1 MNPIRD
7 AVESESA
14 VEVNDYQVAVR
25 EDAVY
30 FVDPYIG
37 LMSMNPETGEATPV
51 LPDEECSLTVSDGQ
65 LYCLGLVSRR
75 LELVENGNA
84 TTLVELED
92 VGPGYPIL
100 LGVSDG
106 YVCWQQDW
114 TIYAASIE
122 DGAARVLLDTNEWIQ
137 PCAV

>member
-1 MNPIRD
+1 MKPIRG
-7 AVESESA
+7 AVERESA
-14 VEVNDYQVAVR
+14 VEGNDEQVAVR

-37 LMSMNPETGEATPV
+37 LMAMNPESGEVTPV

-75 LELVENGNA
+75 LELVENGSV
-84 TTLVELED
+84 TTLVTLED

-106 YVCWQQDW
+106 YVCWQ
-114 TIYAASIE
+114 
-122 DGAARVLLDTNEWIQ
+122 
-137 PCAV
+137 